1 MYLCYLY
8 VYPFEKLR
16 QAIKTQM
23 YLLRWLGREVYQVSM
38 PKEDDGMKQRIVIKT
53 IFAKKPKRPQF
64 LLFD

>member
-1 MYLCYLY
+1 
-8 VYPFEKLR
+8 
-16 QAIKTQM
+16 M

-38 PKEDDGMKQRIVIKT
+38 PKEDDGMKQQIVIKT